1 MSTSH
6 CREVIDDHINDL
18 NWKKLIDLGR
28 LSLIGT
34 ASELT
39 DIIQSMLYLSTTIG
53 CSLGQHSVQQH
64 LII

>member
-39 DIIQSMLYLSTTIG
+39 DIIQSMLYLSATIG